1 MPISTQL
8 HISISRSHLGV
19 EVAVVRCEDNHG
31 VVKDVL
37 TPQLLQDGPARGVYL
52 RGFCSSGGGG
62 GLANEAYHNIIT
74 SDE

>member
-37 TPQLLQDGPARGVYL
+37 TPQLLQYGPARGVDL
-52 RGFCSSGGGG
+52 RGFCS
-62 GLANEAYHNIIT
+62 
-74 SDE
+74 